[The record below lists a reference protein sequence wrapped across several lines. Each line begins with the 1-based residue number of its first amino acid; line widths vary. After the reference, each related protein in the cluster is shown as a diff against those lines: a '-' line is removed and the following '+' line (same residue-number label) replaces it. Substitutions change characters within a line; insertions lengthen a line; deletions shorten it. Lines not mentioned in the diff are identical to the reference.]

1 MVMIYAGL
9 FYWIDW
15 LNWSMGIFQYT
26 GQMNR
31 KKKKLIRII
40 KWSMLGRLL
49 IKVLNWVIIQPV
61 PVVFFQF
68 LIWVVSFVVQ
78 LFF

>member
-1 MVMIYAGL
+1 
-9 FYWIDW
+9 
-15 LNWSMGIFQYT
+15 MGIFQYT